1 MGKHGFYPFIH
12 FDIDFSKYI
21 SDSEGVKH
29 KKTKVRNIYYAA
41 HIDRFIYEYYGNR
54 LNNQYNCY
62 VKEHGINR
70 AVIAYRNC
78 TPGKCNIH
86 FAREVFE
93 FIVKCKDAYVFVGDF
108 SQFFD
113 RLNHKYLKK
122 MIRHILEDKS
132 LDDADYAIFKNIT
145 RFSYINASDI
155 ENEKGSLRRDMRYLN
170 KYFETKEFQ
179 DVKKRYLKKNTKD
192 YQIPQG
198 SSISAV
204 YANIYMIEFD
214 KKINDFITS
223 HNGMYRR
230 YCDDIIMV
238 VPMMTDKE
246 IQKDYDK
253 EIDGFIYGVR
263 DQIPNLIL
271 NEDKT
276 EHYFYHEGH
285 IETKNRKRCSLS
297 YLGFTFDGRKVRIFD
312 ESSLL
317 ESEIRNQVKRHWW
330 KIEQKLKTSNCA
342 EYNISEGESS
352 QI

>member
-1 MGKHGFYPFIH
+1 MVFIRL
-12 FDIDFSKYI
+12 FILTLILAKYI

-122 MIRHILEDKS
+122 MIRHILGDKS

-155 ENEKGSLRRDMRYLN
+155 ENEKGACAVICVILINILKQRSFKMS
-170 KYFETKEFQ
+170 
-179 DVKKRYLKKNTKD
+179 KK
-192 YQIPQG
+192 
-198 SSISAV
+198 
-204 YANIYMIEFD
+204 
-214 KKINDFITS
+214 
-223 HNGMYRR
+223 
-230 YCDDIIMV
+230 DI
-238 VPMMTDKE
+238 
-246 IQKDYDK
+246 
-253 EIDGFIYGVR
+253 
-263 DQIPNLIL
+263 
-271 NEDKT
+271 
-276 EHYFYHEGH
+276 
-285 IETKNRKRCSLS
+285 
-297 YLGFTFDGRKVRIFD
+297 
-312 ESSLL
+312 
-317 ESEIRNQVKRHWW
+317 
-330 KIEQKLKTSNCA
+330 
-342 EYNISEGESS
+342 
-352 QI
+352 